1 MFNILLKSRIIK
13 RLGDLIFFY
22 IMKINIDDKEF
33 IVYGKS
39 EFMPSKFEEVKNR
52 EWIKPIGG
60 LWSSPVDSKYG
71 WKDFVLSGEIDRS
84 LDTYFIFKLKPNSK
98 VYIID
103 SEEDLFN
110 IPFTIKSIIGICIDF
125 EKMKDNGYDGI
136 LLTWN
141 GQKKTR
147 FTSNPYFD
155 LYGWDVE
162 SLLVLNKDCI
172 DVIEN

>member
-1 MFNILLKSRIIK
+1 MKVNIENR
-13 RLGDLIFFY
+13 
-22 IMKINIDDKEF
+22 EF

-60 LWSSPVDSKYG
+60 LWSSPVDSEYG
-71 WKDFVLSGEIDRS
+71 WKDFVMSGEIDRS
-84 LDTYFIFKLKPNSK
+84 LDTYFTFKLKPNSK

-136 LLTWN
+136 LLT
-141 GQKKTR
+141 
-147 FTSNPYFD
+147 
-155 LYGWDVE
+155 
-162 SLLVLNKDCI
+162 
-172 DVIEN
+172 